1 MTLRRTTY
9 SWRQPVKTGQIHFN
23 NKGHMDTRELTAY
36 ALIALLIISI
46 GLAAFYMHRKRK
58 NQRKLRGYRR

>member
-1 MTLRRTTY
+1 
-9 SWRQPVKTGQIHFN
+9 
-23 NKGHMDTRELTAY
+23 MDTRELTAY

-46 GLAAFYMHRKRK
+46 GLAAFNTHRKRK